1 MHALLFG
8 ASVHLDVLQSPRPLL
23 NNPIRLFHKVQTMRL
38 MSEELKSTEKTL
50 GSLDEVILA
59 VLALGTNEFETIG
72 KNMKEKVRSPFNS
85 PLSSSQ
91 WLDVYGSIV
100 HVPVHTTAS
109 RSLVNR
115 RGGLQNIQLDSLAEV
130 LS

>member
-8 ASVHLDVLQSPRPLL
+8 ASVHLDVLRSPRSSL
-23 NNPIRLFHKVQTMRL
+23 NNPIRLFHKVQTIRL
-38 MSEELKSTEKTL
+38 MNAELKSTTKTL
-50 GSLDEVILA
+50 RSLDEVILA
-59 VLALGTNEFETIG
+59 VLALGTNEVETMG
-72 KNMKEKVRSPFNS
+72 RNMKEEVQSPFNS

-100 HVPVHTTAS
+100 HVPVHTTAL

>member
-38 MSEELKSTEKTL
+38 MNEELKSTEKTL

-59 VLALGTNEFETIG
+59 VLALRTNEFETIG
-72 KNMKEKVRSPFNS
+72 KNMKEKVRSHSTRPFLA
-85 PLSSSQ
+85 LS
-91 WLDVYGSIV
+91 
-100 HVPVHTTAS
+100 
-109 RSLVNR
+109 
-115 RGGLQNIQLDSLAEV
+115 GLMFMGA
-130 LS
+130 

>member
-38 MSEELKSTEKTL
+38 MNEELKSTEKTL
-50 GSLDEVILA
+50 GSLEVILA
-59 VLALGTNEFETIG
+59 VLALGTNEFETMG
-72 KNMKEKVRSPFNS
+72 KNVKEKVRSPFNS

-100 HVPVHTTAS
+100 HVLVHTTAL